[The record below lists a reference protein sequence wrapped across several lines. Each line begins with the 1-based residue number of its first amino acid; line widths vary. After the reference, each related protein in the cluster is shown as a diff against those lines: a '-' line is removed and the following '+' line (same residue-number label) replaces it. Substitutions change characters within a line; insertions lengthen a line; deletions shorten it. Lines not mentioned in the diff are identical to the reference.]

1 MKGVI
6 HITFTPSEDPS
17 GCNIAVKQNLEDISP
32 FALADAISEIIATIS
47 KRSQGALR
55 LCNLVKLLALEKVIK
70 RDAAE
75 AGDPDKAEE
84 AAAGEEE
91 ATDE

>member
-6 HITFTPSEDPS
+6 HITFTPGDDPS

-32 FALADAISEIIATIS
+32 YAIADAFSEIIAVIS

-55 LCNLVKLLALEKVIK
+55 LCNLVELLALKKVIK

-84 AAAGEEE
+84 PTAGEEE
-91 ATDE
+91 PTDE

>member
-6 HITFTPSEDPS
+6 HITFTPGDDPS

-32 FALADAISEIIATIS
+32 HPLADAISEIIATIS
-47 KRSQGALR
+47 KNSLGVSFLG
-55 LCNLVKLLALEKVIK
+55 NLVKYLALKKFKK
-70 RDAAE
+70 RESAEPAAE
-75 AGDPDKAEE
+75 
-84 AAAGEEE
+84 EEE